1 MPYWATFRLEL
12 VKTIVMLDFKTFN
25 VSKCNISCK
34 KKCFLNVGLK
44 LFYLAIFA
52 LEIEEATVLWLFYIS
67 ILKSFQTK
75 FCPPQKKSLNVE
87 PKLFN

>member
-1 MPYWATFRLEL
+1 MPYWAIFRLEL
-12 VKTIVMLDFKTFN
+12 VKTIVMLEFKTFN

-75 FCPPQKKSLNVE
+75 FCPPPKKILKCGTKIV
-87 PKLFN
+87 